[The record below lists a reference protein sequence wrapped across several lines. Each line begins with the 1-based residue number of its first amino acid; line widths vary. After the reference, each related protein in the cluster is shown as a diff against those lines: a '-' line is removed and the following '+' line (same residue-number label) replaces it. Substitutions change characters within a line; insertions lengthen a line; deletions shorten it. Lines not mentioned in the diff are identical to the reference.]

1 MVERDAITGHRW
13 RLAGL
18 ALLGLLLALVLATF
32 RGYGTVWDEE
42 LQRRYGDH
50 VIRWW
55 ASGFTDRSAMTFSN
69 LWLYGGLFDVPANL
83 LARASPFGV
92 YETRHLA
99 SALLGL
105 AGVAAT
111 WRLGALVAGEAA
123 GLLAALL
130 LALVPAWYGHT
141 FANPKDVPFA
151 AFATLALLAMVR
163 AAHEAPRV
171 PWRLVV
177 LTGLATG
184 AALGVRV
191 GGAFLLGYVGLLWT
205 ASALLP
211 WRGPRPALAAARALA
226 PRLLAVVAV
235 AWPVML
241 ACWPWAL
248 EGPFTR
254 PFEAIRAATRFD
266 WNGNVLF
273 DGQQVWALRLPLR
286 YLPTWF
292 TITLPEAHLLA
303 LLAGAAAM
311 GLALRRHVA
320 RAPAPGHH
328 GAGPLRAALDLG
340 AVGFAVAF
348 PFLTVL
354 LLRPVMYDGHR
365 QFLFVLP
372 PLAVLMAAGLV
383 RFLGDRMVPRPAR
396 LALAAAVAGSLALTA
411 VDMARLHPYETV
423 YFNRVTVGGLPG
435 AAGRFETDYWGQSY
449 RQAIE
454 DVVRHYRPS
463 GPVRVADCAAEFLVG
478 YWLEEAQPTGPFVV
492 VRFDADPDLLV
503 ATPRYRCLPEMGRPI
518 HAVTRMGVPLVTVYE
533 RRARGTWTGPPAPEG
548 LR

>member
-1 MVERDAITGHRW
+1 MVNPDVSTERRW

-18 ALLGLLLALVLATF
+18 GLLGLLLVFVFATF

-42 LQRRYGDH
+42 LQRLYGDH

-55 ASGFTDRSAMTFSN
+55 TSGFADRSAMTFSN

-83 LARASPFGV
+83 LARVSPLGV
-92 YETRHLA
+92 YEARHLA
-99 SALLGL
+99 TALLGL

-111 WRLGALVAGEAA
+111 WRLGALVAGEGA

-130 LALVPAWYGHT
+130 LALVPAWYGHA
-141 FANPKDVPFA
+141 FANPKDIPFA
-151 AFATLALLAMVR
+151 AFAALALLAMIR
-163 AAHEAPRV
+163 AAREAPRV

-191 GGAFLLGYVGLLWT
+191 GGAFLLGYAGLFWT
-205 ASALLP
+205 AAALLP
-211 WRGPRPALAAARALA
+211 WRGLRPSLAAARALA
-226 PRLLAVVAV
+226 PRLLAVVAL

-248 EGPFTR
+248 EAPFTR

-292 TITLPEAHLLA
+292 AITLPEAHLLA
-303 LLAGAAAM
+303 LAAGAVAL
-311 GLALRRHVA
+311 GLALRRR
-320 RAPAPGHH
+320 RAPAPTRPARPSGP
-328 GAGPLRAALDLG
+328 GPLRGALDVG

-348 PFLTVL
+348 PFLTVF

-383 RFLGDRMVPRPAR
+383 RLLGDAAVPRPAR
-396 LALAAAVAGSLALTA
+396 VALGAAVAGSLGLTV
-411 VDMARLHPYETV
+411 VDMVRLHPYQTV

-435 AAGRFETDYWGQSY
+435 AAGRYETDYWGQSY

-463 GPVRVADCAAEFLVG
+463 GPVRVADCAAEFLIG
-478 YWLEEAQPTGPFVV
+478 YWLGEAQREGPFVL
-492 VRFDADPDLLV
+492 VRYDADPDLLL

-533 RRARGTWTGPPAPEG
+533 RRPRGTWTGPPLE
-548 LR
+548 R